1 MNILITGSKGQLGS
15 EIKELSKN
23 YKNFDFIFT
32 DYEELDITS
41 RDDLKVFFENN
52 TVDYIVNCAAYT
64 AVDLAEKEEV
74 KAFKLN
80 AYAVK
85 NIVEFAQKYNSKFI
99 TVSTDY
105 VFDGQAT
112 KPYTTDFVTNPKSS
126 YGRSKE
132 LGEKF
137 ALEYSKTV
145 IIRTSWLYSTFGNN
159 FVKTML
165 RLGKERDE
173 LGIVSDQIGSPTYAK
188 DLAKA
193 ILDIIK
199 FSEKDK
205 FIPGIYHYAN
215 KGAISWYDFT
225 KKIFEIENINCKLNA
240 ITTADYPTPA
250 KRPAYSVFDTSKIA
264 ETYNADIPNW
274 DISLKECLSRVCL

>member
-1 MNILITGSKGQLGS
+1 MNILVTGSNGQLGS
-15 EIKELSKN
+15 DIKDLSKD
-23 YKNFDFIFT
+23 YKSFNFIFT
-32 DYEELDITS
+32 DYQELDITS
-41 RDDLKVFFENN
+41 KLDVEAFFAVNE
-52 TVDYIVNCAAYT
+52 VDYIINCAAYT

-85 NIVEFAQKYNSKFI
+85 FLVEVAQEYQSKFI
-99 TVSTDY
+99 SISTDY
-105 VFDGQAT
+105 VFDGTATEPYRTDAQT
-112 KPYTTDFVTNPKSS
+112 KPQST

-137 ALEYSKTV
+137 ALEYGKSL
-145 IIRTSWLYSTFGNN
+145 IIRTSWLYSTHGNN

-193 ILDIIK
+193 ILDIIEY
-199 FSEKDK
+199 SEKNK

-215 KGAISWYDFT
+215 KGAISWFDFT
-225 KKIFEIENINCKLNA
+225 KKIFEIKQIDCNVNA

-250 KRPAYSVFDTSKIA
+250 KRPAYSVFDTSKIV
-264 ETYNADIPNW
+264 ETYNVKIPNW
-274 DISLKECLSRVCL
+274 EDSLKECLNNL

>member
-1 MNILITGSKGQLGS
+1 MNILVTGSNGQLGS
-15 EIKELSKN
+15 DIKDLSKD
-23 YKNFDFIFT
+23 YKSFNFIFT
-32 DYEELDITS
+32 DYQELDITS
-41 RDDLKVFFENN
+41 KLDVEAFFAVNE
-52 TVDYIVNCAAYT
+52 VDYIINCAAYT

-85 NIVEFAQKYNSKFI
+85 FLVEVAQEYQSKFI
-99 TVSTDY
+99 SISTDY
-105 VFDGQAT
+105 VFDGTATEPYRTDAQT
-112 KPYTTDFVTNPKSS
+112 KPQST

-137 ALEYSKTV
+137 ALEYGKSL
-145 IIRTSWLYSTFGNN
+145 IIRTSWLYSTHGNN

-193 ILDIIK
+193 ILDIIEY
-199 FSEKDK
+199 SEKNK

-215 KGAISWYDFT
+215 KGEISWFDFT
-225 KKIFEIENINCKLNA
+225 KKIFEIKQIDCNLNA

-250 KRPAYSVFDTSKIA
+250 KRPAYSVFDTSKIV
-264 ETYNADIPNW
+264 ETYNVKIPNW
-274 DISLKECLSRVCL
+274 EDSLKECLNNL